1 MEKRS
6 TSHRLHFD
14 DLFTVLTS
22 KKSFRKIDKSRNS
35 IVMLDIIGS
44 THLTNF
50 YGSSALTSLPL
61 LLISTLD
68 RIYAKSRLELGPKL
82 LFGFNGDGAFAVI
95 PNNLLEDVVVALREI
110 RDVFAEG
117 NFEVVTAIRLGV
129 ISLNKLRHDIKYSD
143 LRGEGNCIFIG
154 GGLTDAE
161 AILKNSERFN
171 IYSPTEQ
178 LAMTNLHKTHIVSE
192 EKSYALIV
200 KPKLDSDSINSAVYS
215 DLCRLFGEVT
225 LDLPGSSNSVTDQ
238 VKIYDNLYAV
248 LTEKQFDY
256 GLLTS
261 KLEGFENS
269 GLIDY
274 AFLPTESVLSVGS
287 LNVSGTMHHF
297 IDSDYYSYGG
307 YGGGYTQAARLLKL
321 KLALD
326 NQESLPSFGTGNL
339 LISEQR

>member
-14 DLFTVLTS
+14 DLFTALDS
-22 KKSFRKIDKSRNS
+22 QKNFLKIDKSRNS
-35 IVMLDIIGS
+35 IVLMDIIGS
-44 THLTNF
+44 TQLTSSF
-50 YGSSALTSLPL
+50 GSSALTSLPL

-68 RIYAKSRLELGPKL
+68 KIYAESSRDLGAKL
-82 LFGFNGDGAFAVI
+82 VFGFNGDGAFAII

-117 NFEVVTAIRLGV
+117 GFEVVSAIRLGV
-129 ISLNKLRHDIKYSD
+129 IPLNKLRHNIRYVE
-143 LRGEGNCIFIG
+143 LRGEGGYIFIG

-161 AILKNSERFN
+161 IILKNSERFN
-171 IYSPTEQ
+171 IYSSADQSDVTGINNTQ
-178 LAMTNLHKTHIVSE
+178 VISRD
-192 EKSYALIV
+192 KSYAMIV
-200 KPKLDSDSINSAVYS
+200 KPKLDSDSINSAIFR
-215 DLCRLFGEVT
+215 DLCYLFKEVR
-225 LDLPGSSNSVTDQ
+225 LDLPEGMTPVTDQ

-248 LTEKQFDY
+248 LTENQFDY
-256 GLLTS
+256 ELMTS

-274 AFLPTESVLSVGS
+274 SLLPTESVLSIGS
-287 LNVSGTMHHF
+287 LRVSGSMHHF

-307 YGGGYTQAARLLKL
+307 FGGGYTQAARLLKL
-321 KLALD
+321 KLALED
-326 NQESLPSFGTGNL
+326 QQATSSLGNANL